1 MPNEKICLVVKSPQL
16 GKLLSE
22 NTLTP
27 AGYQVSLV
35 SEPEMGQVILDQDTC
50 DLLILE
56 AGEDLDDVFEFAANL
71 LDSYPAL
78 GIILLSSHR
87 DASTLVRALRAGM
100 LDFLTLPLKPGDI
113 LHAVQDGV
121 ERRGKLGA
129 WVQKQ
134 TKRHTD
140 SLRRHVDELNELEK
154 IGHSI
159 TASLDLDYVLTV
171 IVDTAVKLTNAE
183 EGSLLM
189 LDEDSGELVMR
200 ASRNFQ
206 EEFVRTF
213 RLPVKDTLAGD
224 VIRTGEP
231 VMITQDTPQKI
242 KTQYLVR
249 TLMYVP
255 LQIQGKVI
263 GVLGVDN
270 RESQVG
276 FTQQQLSI
284 VSTLADYA
292 AIAIE
297 NARLYHDTEVDRQKL
312 DAILAQIEDGVVV
325 VSTDRRVVLVNR
337 TARSVFGVQDRDF
350 IGLPVERV
358 FKNETLVDILV
369 SDHREFPYRSEI
381 VLEDGYIMNTHLV
394 QIPGVGYALTMQDI
408 SYFKEL
414 DRIKTEFVQTVSHDL
429 RSPLTAILGYVE
441 LISRVG
447 EVNEQ
452 QQEFINRVQISVR
465 NIAELINDL
474 LELGRIEAGFD
485 TRKEFIPLGI
495 IMQYATDSL
504 SSQIEERRHQLT
516 MDIAKDVPNAFG
528 DPVRLRQV
536 VDVLLNNAVR
546 YTPSPGHI
554 HLRLNAEKDQIILQV
569 EDDGLG
575 IPLQD
580 QPYIFEKFFRGSNVP
595 DSVNGSGLGLAIVK
609 SIVENHQGR
618 VWVDSSVGVGSC
630 FTVMLPV
637 TQQTGDRV

>member
-1 MPNEKICLVVKSPQL
+1 MQ
-16 GKLLSE
+16 
-22 NTLTP
+22 
-27 AGYQVSLV
+27 
-35 SEPEMGQVILDQDTC
+35 
-50 DLLILE
+50 
-56 AGEDLDDVFEFAANL
+56 
-71 LDSYPAL
+71 
-78 GIILLSSHR
+78 
-87 DASTLVRALRAGM
+87 
-100 LDFLTLPLKPGDI
+100 
-113 LHAVQDGV
+113 AVQAGL
-121 ERRGKLGA
+121 ERRGKLDA

-134 TKRHTD
+134 TKHNTD
-140 SLRRHVDELNELEK
+140 SLRHHVDELKDLER

-159 TASLDLDYVLTV
+159 TASLDLDHVLTV

-206 EEFVRTF
+206 EAFVRTF
-213 RLPVKDTLAGD
+213 RLPVKDTLAGE
-224 VIRTGEP
+224 VIRTGNP
-231 VMITQDTPQKI
+231 VMITKDTPEKI

-255 LQIQGKVI
+255 LQIQGNVI

-270 RESQVG
+270 RESQG
-276 FTQQQLSI
+276 SFTQQQLSI

-325 VSTDRRVVLVNR
+325 VSADRRVVLVNR
-337 TARSVFGVQDRDF
+337 TARSVFGIQDRDF
-350 IGLPVERV
+350 IGLPVESV
-358 FKNETLVDILV
+358 FKNETLVDVLI

-381 VLEDGYIMNTHLV
+381 VLEDGYILNTYLV

-441 LISRVG
+441 LIARVG

-452 QQEFINRVQISVR
+452 QKEFINRVQISVR
-465 NIAELINDL
+465 NITELINDL

-485 TRKEFIPLGI
+485 SRKEFIPLGI
-495 IMQYATDSL
+495 IMQYAIDSL
-504 SSQIEERRHQLT
+504 RGQIDERGHQLT
-516 MDIAKDVPNAFG
+516 VDIAKDVPNAFG

-630 FTVMLPV
+630 FTVMLPL

>member
-1 MPNEKICLVVKSPQL
+1 MSNEKICLVIKSPQL
-16 GKLLSE
+16 GKLLQE
-22 NTLTP
+22 NTLDP
-27 AGYQVSLV
+27 
-35 SEPEMGQVILDQDTC
+35 SEYQVILTS
-50 DLLILE
+50 DLENAQALLTQQAFDVVIIEVGNDLE
-56 AGEDLDDVFEFAANL
+56 ASFQFVENL
-71 LDSYPAL
+71 SGDHPSL
-78 GIILLSSHR
+78 GIILLNPHS
-87 DASTLVRALRAGM
+87 DEAILRKAMCLGVSD
-100 LDFLTLPLKPGDI
+100 LLTLPIRPGDI
-113 LHAVQDGV
+113 LRSIQGSLS
-121 ERRGKLGA
+121 RRHKLQT
-129 WVQKQ
+129 WIRKQ
-134 TKRHTD
+134 TQRNTD
-140 SLRRHVDELNELEK
+140 SLRRHVDELKELEE

-159 TASLDLDYVLTV
+159 TASLDLDHVLTV
-171 IVDTAVKLTNAE
+171 IVDTAVRLTGAE

-206 EEFVRTF
+206 DDFVRTF

-231 VMITQDTPQKI
+231 VMITKDSPQKI

-270 RESQVG
+270 RESQQS
-276 FTQQQLSI
+276 FSQQQLSL
-284 VSTLADYA
+284 VSTLAGYA

-297 NARLYHDTEVDRQKL
+297 NARLYHDTEIDRQKL
-312 DAILAQIEDGVVV
+312 DSILAQIEDGVIVI
-325 VSTDRRVVLVNR
+325 STDHRVVLVNR
-337 TARSVFGVQDRDF
+337 TARSIFGVEGGDF
-350 IGLPVERV
+350 IGSPVGRV
-358 FKNETLVDILV
+358 FNNETLIEILV
-369 SDHREFPYRSEI
+369 SDHREFPYRCEI
-381 VLEDGYIMNTHLV
+381 VLEDGYILNSNLV
-394 QIPGVGYALTMQDI
+394 QIPGVGYALTLQDI

-414 DRIKTEFVQTVSHDL
+414 DRIKTEFVQTISHDL

-441 LISRVG
+441 LINRVG
-447 EVNEQ
+447 EVNKQ
-452 QQEFINRVQISVR
+452 QQEFINRVRISVR
-465 NIAELINDL
+465 NIAELINNL

-485 TRKEFIPLGI
+485 TRKEFVPMGI
-495 IMQYATDSL
+495 IMQYAIDSL
-504 SSQIEERRHQLT
+504 YNQIDELSHELT
-516 MDIAKDVPNAFG
+516 VDISKDVPNAYG

-546 YTPSPGHI
+546 YTVSPGHI
-554 HLRLNAEKDQIILQV
+554 SLRLHAEKDQLILQV

-618 VWVDSSVGVGSC
+618 VWVDSTVGVGSC
-630 FTVMLPV
+630 FTVMLPI
-637 TQQTGDRV
+637 TKQAEESA